1 MLVRYHG
8 SAVLSLQR
16 VAWRRGA
23 SLSGRVGVGEYA
35 IECMKLRAIT
45 GEGTCMA
52 CGVQITECIAPG
64 VLVVGGGAN
73 MGFAR
78 AMMKAWTPATSGA
91 GGSDSPPDRF
101 N

>member
-1 MLVRYHG
+1 MRVRNRAHE
-8 SAVLSLQR
+8 
-16 VAWRRGA
+16 VAGDYERRDA
-23 SLSGRVGVGEYA
+23 AY
-35 IECMKLRAIT
+35 
-45 GEGTCMA
+45 
-52 CGVQITECIAPG
+52 GVQIAEGIASG